1 MPTIPTTATMKRLL
15 KKNLQEDLRTGGRI
29 FCYSLVLI
37 VLLLI
42 NPLNLNAQF
51 QQGQMQYSQ
60 QFRLAE
66 GLIRIAEPGQLADTV
81 NVWGDVGITGRY
93 IVPRGTSLT
102 DLISYAR
109 GPVRTGTGE
118 ADLDRARFRIEL
130 IISRLEGSSDVR
142 HAFTYKY
149 EDALPDPLRMFPLQN
164 GDLVYLQVRRRPTV
178 RDYITLISPTVSLV
192 LTAILLYDRV
202 QGR

>member
-1 MPTIPTTATMKRLL
+1 MKKHLNKINREYGWMGV
-15 KKNLQEDLRTGGRI
+15 K
-29 FCYSLVLI
+29 CI
-37 VLLLI
+37 VLPLILLSSLLI
-42 NPLNLNAQF
+42 SPLQAQF

-81 NVWGDVGITGRY
+81 NVWGDVGVTGRY
-93 IVPRGTSLT
+93 IVPRGTNLT

-130 IISRLEGSSDVR
+130 IVSRTEGESEAR
-142 HAFTYKY
+142 HAFTYRY
-149 EDALPDPLRMFPLQN
+149 EDSLPSEMRSFPLTN
-164 GDLVYLQVRRRPTV
+164 GDLVYLQVRRRPTY
-178 RDYITLISPTVSLV
+178 RDYITIVSPTLTLV
-192 LTAILLYDRV
+192 LTAILLYDRAR
-202 QGR
+202 Q

>member
-1 MPTIPTTATMKRLL
+1 MRRLL
-15 KKNLQEDLRTGGRI
+15 KTLLFT
-29 FCYSLVLI
+29 LVYFFPI
-37 VLLLI
+37 TQ
-42 NPLNLNAQF
+42 AFGQF
-51 QQGQMQYSQ
+51 QQGQLQYSQ

-66 GLIRIAEPGQLADTV
+66 GLIRIAEPGQIADTV

-93 IVPRGTSLT
+93 IVPRGTNLT

-130 IISRLEGSSDVR
+130 IVSRSFNNAEER

-149 EDALPDPLRMFPLQN
+149 EDSLPNAMRSFPLKN
-164 GDLVYLQVRRRPTV
+164 GDLIYLQVRRKPTY
-178 RDYITLISPTVSLV
+178 RDYITIVSPTLTLV
-192 LTAILLYDRV
+192 LTAILLYDRAT
-202 QGR
+202 Q